1 MRPIFLFF
9 AAALL
14 QLSTYANGTGE
25 IKGSVYDS
33 LTGAPVAFANV
44 YVEYGGSPIGSQ
56 TDIDGNFTIKPLEP
70 GTYNLHIKY
79 VGYKSKIVG
88 GVEVSANKITFVK
101 DIQLSS
107 GIDLGP
113 IVIVEHRDLINPEDP
128 MAMPIKSDVI
138 LKLPSNKNIA
148 LMVASMTPGVYQKD
162 EGQPLYFKG
171 SRSDASGYYV
181 DGVRV
186 WGDNFQV
193 PGSAVGEMVVYT
205 GGVPARYGDL
215 TGGVVVI
222 ETKSYFSLL
231 NQYRMA
237 QQRREILGEQ

>member
-1 MRPIFLFF
+1 MRSIYLFLLVAFISNIS
-9 AAALL
+9 L
-14 QLSTYANGTGE
+14 ANGTGE
-25 IKGSVYDS
+25 IKGSVFDS
-33 LTGAPVAFANV
+33 LSAQPIPFANV
-44 YVEYGGSPIGSQ
+44 WVDYGGEPIGTQ

-70 GTYNLHIKY
+70 GIYNVHISN
-79 VGYKSKIVG
+79 VGYKKKIIA
-88 GVEVSANKITFVK
+88 GVEVSANKITFLK
-101 DIQLSS
+101 KISLTS

-113 IVIVEHRDLINPEDP
+113 VIIVEHRDLINPEDP

-138 LKLPSNKNIA
+138 LKLPSNKSIA
-148 LMVASMTPGVYQKD
+148 LMVSSMTPGVYQKD

-171 SRSDASGYYV
+171 ARSDASGYYV

-237 QQRREILGEQ
+237 EERRAILGE